1 MSELRLKELRLKKGL
16 SQERIA
22 EKMYVVRQTVSKR
35 ENGLSSPSGEQLKRL
50 CTLLDVS
57 PDLLLGMKDG
67 FASEPPENSGLSEQA
82 QPSQGVCSAVNKKEE
97 MIISIT
103 ALLEGM
109 NETGVAFWN
118 DFIMS
123 IPVKERWLASTS
135 QERID
140 ELDAIAALREQEA
153 AQEKEKT
160 AMEARQLADAKR
172 EQCFHDYARMFNAI
186 KTVDVPIR
194 YDLSIGEIQAID
206 FICGE
211 VSRFFPEYAYSVA
224 CKYFKYGFVKGTR
237 YATAYAKRKKKKT
250 RQTDERCYAE

>member
-1 MSELRLKELRLKKGL
+1 MNELCLKELRLKRGL
-16 SQERIA
+16 SQEYIA
-22 EKMYVVRQTVSKR
+22 EKVYVVRQTVSKW
-35 ENGLSSPSGEQLKRL
+35 EKGLSSPSWEQLKSL

-57 PDLLLGMKDG
+57 PDLLLGMKNG
-67 FASEPPENSGLSEQA
+67 FASEPPVNSGLSEQA

-97 MIISIT
+97 MITSIT

-109 NETGVAFWN
+109 NETGVTFWN

-140 ELDAIAALREQEA
+140 ELDAIAALREHEA

-172 EQCFHDYARMFNAI
+172 ERCFHDYARMFNAI

-237 YATAYAKRKKKKT
+237 YAKRKKKKT